1 MLSAKTEVIYSIDS
15 LDATAGSIL
24 NMAMDK
30 RIWLFYGEVG
40 AGKTTFIKSLC
51 AHLGVLDNTQSPSF
65 SLINQYLGSK
75 GGESLDI
82 YHIDL
87 YRINHLEEALNI
99 GIEDYLTENDYCFI
113 EWPQIIEPILPK
125 ETFKILF
132 EIVDH
137 SSRKVLIL

>member
-1 MLSAKTEVIYSIDS
+1 MHGVKIEIIYSIDA
-15 LDATAGSIL
+15 LEETAKRIL
-24 NMAMDK
+24 NIASDK

-40 AGKTTFIKSLC
+40 AGKTTFIKSVC
-51 AHLGVLDNTQSPSF
+51 SQLGVHDNTQSPSF
-65 SLINQYLGSK
+65 SLINHYLGAK
-75 GGESLDI
+75 GGEALDI

-87 YRINHLEEALNI
+87 YRINHIEEALNI
-99 GIEDYLTENDYCFI
+99 GIEDYLTGTDYCFI